1 MTASPSEVFLA
12 FLKMGLTSFGGPVA
26 HIGYFRDEF
35 VGRRR
40 WLDEATYAEYVAI
53 GQFLPGPASSQVG
66 LAVGAHRAGILG
78 SLAAWLG
85 FTLPSAVIMIALGL
99 GLGALGGLQDHAV
112 LHGLKLV
119 AVAVVTQALWQM
131 ATRLCPDRRRATLAV
146 VAAILALLLP
156 KTGGQLIA
164 MAVGALAGVV
174 FLRGLAEQAEG
185 GQSAV
190 YAGDRRLGALA
201 LAGFFL
207 LLALLPLLALA
218 SEAPVLQLIDSF
230 YRAGSLVFGGGHVV
244 LPLLEAEVVP
254 RGWVDKSG
262 FLAGYGAAQALP
274 GPLFTFAGYLGA
286 LPSVPLGGF
295 GGGLLCILAI
305 FMPSFLLIFGVLP
318 FWSGLRRKRPVVAAV
333 TGTNAAV
340 VGVLLAALYDPLWVA
355 AVSSAADVALVIAA
369 FGLLALGRWPPW
381 LVVILG
387 ALAAA
392 LFGLS

>member
-1 MTASPSEVFLA
+1 MTASPREVFLA

-26 HIGYFRDEF
+26 HIGYFREEF

-66 LAVGAHRAGILG
+66 LAVGAHRAGIPG

-99 GLGALGGLQDHAV
+99 GLGALGGLQDHAA

-119 AVAVVTQALWQM
+119 AVAVVAQALWQM

-146 VAAILALLLP
+146 VAAIIVLLLP

-190 YAGDRRLGALA
+190 YAGDRRLGAMA
-201 LAGFFL
+201 LAGFFV

-218 SEAPVLQLIDSF
+218 SGAPVLQLIDGF

-286 LPSVPLGGF
+286 LPTVPLGGL

-305 FMPSFLLIFGVLP
+305 FLPSFLLIFGVLP
-318 FWSGLRRKRPVVAAV
+318 FWSDLRRKRPVVAAV

-355 AVSSAADVALVIAA
+355 AVGSAADLALVIAA

-392 LFGLS
+392 LFGLT

>member
-1 MTASPSEVFLA
+1 MTASPREVFLA

-26 HIGYFRDEF
+26 HIGYFREEF

-66 LAVGAHRAGILG
+66 LAVGAHRAGIPG

-85 FTLPSAVIMIALGL
+85 FTLPSAVIMIALGF
-99 GLGALGGLQDHAV
+99 GLGALGMLQDHAA

-131 ATRLCPDRRRATLAV
+131 ATRLCPDRRRATLAI
-146 VAAILALLLP
+146 VAAILVLLLP

-164 MAVGALAGVV
+164 MAVGAVAGMV

-190 YAGDRRLGALA
+190 YAGDRRLGAFA

-218 SEAPVLQLIDSF
+218 SDAPVLQLIDGF

-286 LPSVPLGGF
+286 LPSMPLGGL

-318 FWSGLRRKRPVVAAV
+318 FWSDLRRKRPVVAAV

-355 AVSSAADVALVIAA
+355 AVRSAADVALVIAA

-387 ALAAA
+387 ALTAA